1 MTVERADLSE
11 GRLQLPG
18 NPVADAPDSYSAYGL
33 SNYYGE
39 VLTMLRLRFH
49 DGTWR
54 ALPYYGLASMAYDP
68 ALGIELVFSITT
80 VRLRGRNLFPLFTT
94 IGDQSVRW
102 VWEADRAN
110 SLRTLETNTVIDR
123 IEIGAEKNP
132 TR

>member
-1 MTVERADLSE
+1 MTTERTLASE
-11 GRLQLPG
+11 GPLQLPM
-18 NPVADAPDSYSAYGL
+18 NPVADAPDSYSAFGL

-49 DGTWR
+49 DDTWR
-54 ALPYYGLASMAYDP
+54 ALPYYGLTSMSYDP
-68 ALGIELVFSITT
+68 ALGIELVFSSTT
-80 VRLRGRNLFPLFTT
+80 VRLRGRNLFPLFTM

-110 SLRTLETNTVIDR
+110 SLQSAESMAVVDR
-123 IEIGAEKNP
+123 IEIGAGS

>member
-1 MTVERADLSE
+1 MTTERANLSE

-18 NPVADAPDSYSAYGL
+18 NSLVDSPDSYSAFGL

-49 DGTWR
+49 DDTWR
-54 ALPYYGLASMAYDP
+54 ALPYYGLASMSYDP
-68 ALGIELVFSITT
+68 ALGIELVFSTTT
-80 VRLRGRNLFPLFTT
+80 VRLRGRNLFPLFTM

-110 SLRTLETNTVIDR
+110 SLRTPETNTVIDR
-123 IEIGAEKNP
+123 IEFGVVMNG

>member
-1 MTVERADLSE
+1 MTKEQTQVSVE
-11 GRLQLPG
+11 RLQLPM
-18 NPVADAPDSYSAYGL
+18 NTVADAPEAYSAFGL

-49 DGTWR
+49 DDTWR
-54 ALPYYGLASMAYDP
+54 ALPYYGLASMSYDP
-68 ALGIELVFSITT
+68 ALGIELVFSSTT
-80 VRLRGRNLFPLFTT
+80 VRLQGRNLFPLFTM

-110 SLRTLETNTVIDR
+110 SLQTPESMAVVDR
-123 IEIGAEKNP
+123 IEIGAGN

>member
-1 MTVERADLSE
+1 MTRERASPSD

-18 NPVADAPDSYSAYGL
+18 NPVADAPDCYSAFGL

-68 ALGIELVFSITT
+68 ALGIELVFSVTT

-94 IGDQSVRW
+94 LGDQSVRW

-110 SLRTLETNTVIDR
+110 SLRTPETNTVIDR
-123 IEIGAEKNP
+123 IEFGVGKNSA
-132 TR
+132 R

>member
-1 MTVERADLSE
+1 MTKDRTHLHEERI
-11 GRLQLPG
+11 QLPA
-18 NPVADAPDSYSAYGL
+18 NPAEDAPDSYSAFGL

-39 VLTMLRLRFH
+39 VLTMLRLRYH

-54 ALPYYGLASMAYDP
+54 ALPYYGLYSILYDP
-68 ALGIELVFSITT
+68 ALGIELVFSNTT
-80 VRLRGRNLFPLFTT
+80 VRLRGRNLVPLFTQ

-110 SLRTLETNTVIDR
+110 SLRTLEANTVIDR
-123 IEIGAEKNP
+123 IEIGAGKNQ

>member
-1 MTVERADLSE
+1 MTRERDNLSE
-11 GRLQLPG
+11 GRLQLPEH
-18 NPVADAPDSYSAYGL
+18 PVADAADSYSAFGL

-49 DGTWR
+49 DDTWR
-54 ALPYYGLASMAYDP
+54 ALPYYGLASMSYDP

-80 VRLRGRNLFPLFTT
+80 VHLRGRNLFPLFTM
-94 IGDQSVRW
+94 IGDQAVRW

-110 SLRTLETNTVIDR
+110 SIRTPEANAVIDR
-123 IEIGAEKNP
+123 IECGAGKNP